1 MKELQLKII
10 SPEKMLFQGA
20 VLSVILPGTDGEF
33 GILPDHAPL
42 IASLHK
48 GDISYEIEKGSPEI
62 VTIESGFVEVKKNV
76 VTICVE

>member
-42 IASLHK
+42 IASLRK

>member
-10 SPEKMLFQGA
+10 SPEKILFQGA
-20 VLSVILPGTDGEF
+20 VLSVTLPGTDGEF
-33 GILPDHAPL
+33 GILPDHASL
-42 IASLHK
+42 IGSLRK

>member
-42 IASLHK
+42 IASLRK

-62 VTIESGFVEVKKNV
+62 VNIESGFVEVKKNV